1 VAFRARVRQF
11 VAMLVSAFLLVSTL
25 LLQDPGAPSAPDAS
39 RQIYQP
45 PAIRPFETPPGPG
58 VSDVE
63 GFFDQGVAAA
73 ERSADARAGPLDGR
87 WRVLDADGRPL
98 LSLVLRDPGDEP
110 VEGAWRRGDNGR
122 ATPIDAVSGDGGRP
136 VLTLDRDD
144 VLRLQRAGDGWRG
157 EFVHQGQTRPVTLH
171 RP

>member
-1 VAFRARVRQF
+1 MPLPVVALTAV
-11 VAMLVSAFLLVSTL
+11 LLM
-25 LLQDPGAPSAPDAS
+25 QDPGARPYTPAAAAT

-63 GFFDQGVAAA
+63 TFFDDGVAAA

-87 WRVLDADGRPL
+87 WRALGTDGRPL
-98 LSLVLRDPGDEP
+98 LSLVLRDAGDGT
-110 VEGAWRRGDNGR
+110 VEGAWRQGDDGR
-122 ATPIDAVSGDGGRP
+122 ARLVDVITVEGARAA
-136 VLTLDRDD
+136 LTLDRHDS
-144 VLRLQRAGDGWRG
+144 LRLQRSGDGWRG
-157 EFVHQGQTRPVTLH
+157 EFVHNGQARPVTLH